1 MTFAFLNNTNNMTKQ
16 ILSLLSLLLPLTLA
30 AQTLG
35 VGAKPTAAAKT
46 YFDGSKEMLHEN
58 WTYWEGPRLK
68 ASLPIKWKIV
78 KDPEGSGTA
87 MNTNDPSAAG
97 GIYGAADIVTKDKF
111 NDFRAHVEFLIQ
123 NPGGNSGVYLQN
135 RYEIQVLDGDS
146 TAHGLAAVINER
158 RAPYYLYEGLGKW
171 NAYDIVFRAARF
183 KNGEMVEKPM
193 VTMHFNGV
201 KVHQNQTINQ
211 VWGGPN
217 SGLDGGNDG
226 GKGITD
232 RPGGLKLQAEGHDL
246 LYRNIWIEKLDLAEP
261 NTDLLEPGQP
271 VVEAPVSQPQ
281 LLRLSLTSKV
291 DNKERDF
298 FVYLPKGHDGV
309 VDKKYPVMLFLH
321 GNGERGNGKD
331 ELDYVLIHGPL
342 YEAWI
347 QKRDL
352 PFIIISPQLP
362 MFGMDKRGLSYIDNR
377 TKDWIPQRLDEG
389 TPPRNWGDPQKDP
402 MHGVVPSDTFPNG
415 MITLPQG
422 WDMVEED
429 LLKMLDMVQGRYQGD
444 RQRTYLTGLSYGGF
458 GTWHLAS
465 THPEKFAAIAPVVG
479 WGHPSLMPPIAEA
492 KIPSWTFAGGLD
504 GGVQA
509 RYFFAGINKLKELGA
524 PEVRFTIH
532 EDMGHDT
539 WRRVYGGQD
548 LYDWFLSKTKE

>member
-1 MTFAFLNNTNNMTKQ
+1 
-16 ILSLLSLLLPLTLA
+16 
-30 AQTLG
+30 
-35 VGAKPTAAAKT
+35 
-46 YFDGSKEMLHEN
+46 
-58 WTYWEGPRLK
+58 
-68 ASLPIKWKIV
+68 
-78 KDPEGSGTA
+78 
-87 MNTNDPSAAG
+87 
-97 GIYGAADIVTKDKF
+97 
-111 NDFRAHVEFLIQ
+111 
-123 NPGGNSGVYLQN
+123 
-135 RYEIQVLDGDS
+135 
-146 TAHGLAAVINER
+146 
-158 RAPYYLYEGLGKW
+158 
-171 NAYDIVFRAARF
+171 
-183 KNGEMVEKPM
+183 
-193 VTMHFNGV
+193 
-201 KVHQNQTINQ
+201 
-211 VWGGPN
+211 
-217 SGLDGGNDG
+217 
-226 GKGITD
+226 
-232 RPGGLKLQAEGHDL
+232 
-246 LYRNIWIEKLDLAEP
+246 
-261 NTDLLEPGQP
+261 
-271 VVEAPVSQPQ
+271 
-281 LLRLSLTSKV
+281 V

-298 FVYLPKGHDGV
+298 FVYLPKDHDGV

-504 GGVQA
+504 SGVQA